1 MNYFKNFIIKNTS
14 LLALLAVSLG
24 LAPFNPEPHI
34 WSKIKWI
41 QGGAKGMQAMDW
53 FDVFFHGI
61 PFLLLVLVAIF
72 KGMELIEKRRS
83 SSGV

>member
-1 MNYFKNFIIKNTS
+1 
-14 LLALLAVSLG
+14 
-24 LAPFNPEPHI
+24 
-34 WSKIKWI
+34 
-41 QGGAKGMQAMDW
+41 MDW

-61 PFLLLVLVAIF
+61 PFLLLALVAIF